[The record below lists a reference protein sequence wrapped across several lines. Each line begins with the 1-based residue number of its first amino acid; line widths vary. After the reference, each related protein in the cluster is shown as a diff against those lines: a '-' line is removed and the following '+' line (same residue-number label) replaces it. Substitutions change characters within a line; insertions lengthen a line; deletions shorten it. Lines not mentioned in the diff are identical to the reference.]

1 MRNSGKVDKRLQ
13 SERLFSYGTLQ
24 LERVQR
30 RLFGRRLQ
38 GSSDALRE
46 FRLETLTIH
55 DQTVVAISGSPEHTM
70 ASFTGRTSDVITGT
84 VFAVTPGEI
93 QKADQYEV
101 AAVIRKQ
108 VVLKSGTVA
117 WAYVDA
123 QCATSDA

>member
-1 MRNSGKVDKRLQ
+1 MRNSGKDEKHLQ
-13 SERLFSYGTLQ
+13 TERLFSYGTLQ
-24 LERVQR
+24 LELVQR

-55 DQTVVAISGSPEHTM
+55 DQTVVAISGSSEHTM
-70 ASFTGRTSDVITGT
+70 AGFTGRASDVITGT

-108 VVLKSGTVA
+108 VVLESGTVA